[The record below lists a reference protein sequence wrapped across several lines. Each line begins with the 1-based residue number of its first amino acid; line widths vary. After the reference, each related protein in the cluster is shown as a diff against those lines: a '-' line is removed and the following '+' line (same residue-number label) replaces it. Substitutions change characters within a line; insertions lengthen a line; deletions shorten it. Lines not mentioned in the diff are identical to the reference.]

1 MRRTKGITLLVQR
14 QQTAIQ
20 LGLKLE
26 VEQNMYL
33 VVMPHQWETNLQ
45 GKLGLNGIMLG
56 GA

>member
-1 MRRTKGITLLVQR
+1 MQR